1 MPIPDKLDRD
11 LCKTCYSNFTLA
23 PKNLCRVCG
32 APASA
37 PSFKKNVCENCL
49 SAPAHFDVARSLFI
63 YSGTIK
69 KLILKI
75 KYSKDLYA
83 AKSLGN
89 LSRRYINSFYDFL
102 NRPYQI
108 IPIPLHKKK
117 FIKRG
122 INQSTLLAEYLF
134 LNSKINSS
142 LLLRQVN
149 TASQK
154 GLSKNSRIKNMKNA
168 FKVNGRLDSKTTYIL
183 FDDVFTTGATV
194 DSASAALKN
203 AGANYISVLTIAR
216 TEIASM

>member
-1 MPIPDKLDRD
+1 M
-11 LCKTCYSNFTLA
+11 
-23 PKNLCRVCG
+23 
-32 APASA
+32 
-37 PSFKKNVCENCL
+37 
-49 SAPAHFDVARSLFI
+49 
-63 YSGTIK
+63 
-69 KLILKI
+69 
-75 KYSKDLYA
+75 
-83 AKSLGN
+83 
-89 LSRRYINSFYDFL
+89 
-102 NRPYQI
+102 
-108 IPIPLHKKK
+108 
-117 FIKRG
+117 
-122 INQSTLLAEYLF
+122 AEYLF